1 MTHRKLQ
8 PSGDHIL
15 IKYAMASGAK
25 SRRLASPL
33 ARRKEKASVA
43 KVIAVGPG
51 REAEDGTVIPLGL
64 KVGQR
69 VFVNRS
75 CGIKIRLNRQSYA
88 VIRKDDLVGKTA

>member
-15 IKYAMASGAK
+15 IKYAMASRAK
-25 SRRLASPL
+25 SRPATPV
-33 ARRKEKASVA
+33 ARRKEKGSVA

-51 REAEDGTVIPLGL
+51 REAADGTTIPLGL

-69 VFVNRS
+69 VFVDRS
-75 CGIKIRLNRQSYA
+75 RGIKIRLNRQNYA
-88 VIRKDDLVGKTA
+88 VIRKDDLVSKSA

>member
-1 MTHRKLQ
+1 MIHRKLQ

-15 IKYAMASGAK
+15 IKYAVTSRAK
-25 SRRLASPL
+25 SRLPSPL

-51 REAEDGTVIPLGL
+51 RETADGTVIPLGL

-88 VIRKDDLVGKTA
+88 VIRKDDLVGTRS

>member
-15 IKYAMASGAK
+15 IKYAIATRGRTRPAK
-25 SRRLASPL
+25 PV
-33 ARRKEKASVA
+33 ARRKEKAAVA

-51 REAEDGTVIPLGL
+51 SEAADGTVIPLGL

-75 CGIKIRLNRQSYA
+75 CGIKIRLNRKSYA
-88 VIRKDDLVGKTA
+88 VIRKDDLVGKSA

>member
-15 IKYAMASGAK
+15 IQYSSAPRAK
-25 SRRLASPL
+25 SRPTLAA
-33 ARRKEKASVA
+33 ARGKQKASVA
-43 KVIAVGPG
+43 KVIAIGPG
-51 REAEDGTVIPLGL
+51 HEAADGTPIPMGL

-69 VFVNRS
+69 IFVNPS

-88 VIRKDDLVGKTA
+88 VIRKSDLVRKSA

>member
-15 IKYAMASGAK
+15 IKYTMATRAK
-25 SRRLASPL
+25 SRSAVPV
-33 ARRKEKASVA
+33 ARRKEKTSVA

-51 REAEDGTVIPLGL
+51 RETADGTVIPLGL

-88 VIRKDDLVGKTA
+88 VIRKDDLVSKSA

>member
-15 IKYAMASGAK
+15 IQYADATRARAAGPGTS
-25 SRRLASPL
+25 
-33 ARRKEKASVA
+33 RRKEKASVA

-51 REAEDGTVIPLGL
+51 QEGADGSMIPLGL
-64 KVGQR
+64 KVGEK

-75 CGIKIRLNRQSYA
+75 RGVLIKLNRRSYA
-88 VIRKDDLVGKTA
+88 VIRKHDLVVASA